1 MVFIFESKEIYHR
14 RKFITAYTKRK
25 INERK
30 QILLFSFEF
39 VTIACAEENLYI
51 QENNNHKKPKVK
63 TIGTNFFNR
72 VKYQELT

>member
-1 MVFIFESKEIYHR
+1 M
-14 RKFITAYTKRK
+14 KRK
-25 INERK
+25 KNRFFF
-30 QILLFSFEF
+30 FSFEF